1 MPSEAAGA
9 QGCNSPLLCGD
20 IHYFRLPEVLQLI
33 AMQWLT
39 GRLSLRL
46 DDKKVDI
53 YIRKGKVA
61 FATGDDRGTNEH
73 LGSLLVRMGKLDQA
87 AMENALVKS
96 REIGERLGKVL
107 IDSGEADIDVI
118 RAALFKQTE
127 RSIYKAMAWGEGS
140 FSFEFCAMPE
150 FVEDIP
156 LELTVESLILEGVRR
171 IGEERAISEKIPS
184 LSVIFTRPM
193 YTPAQLES
201 MGLKGHERL
210 VIELVDG
217 KRDVKELINISGLS
231 EISILKALFALYS
244 AGFVRKYEP
253 TASPYRTQYL

>member
-1 MPSEAAGA
+1 MEDKKNCVG
-9 QGCNSPLLCGD
+9 PLLNGD

-39 GRLSLRL
+39 GRLSLRTE
-46 DDKKVDI
+46 DKRVDI

-61 FATGDDRGTNEH
+61 FATGDDRGANEQ
-73 LGSLLVRMGKLDQA
+73 LGSLLVRMGKLDQGA
-87 AMENALVKS
+87 VDRALAKS
-96 REIGERLGKVL
+96 RETGEKLGRVL
-107 IDSGEADIDVI
+107 IESGVADRDVI

-127 RSIYKAMAWGEGS
+127 RSIYKAMGWGEGS
-140 FSFEFCAMPE
+140 FSFERCAMPD

-171 IGEERAISEKIPS
+171 IGEERAIAEKIPS

-193 YTPAQLES
+193 YTPEQLEGL
-201 MGLKGHERL
+201 GLKGHERPVL
-210 VIELVDG
+210 ELVDG
-217 KRDVKELINISGLS
+217 KRDIKELINISGLG
-231 EISILKALFALYS
+231 EIDMLRALFALYS

>member
-1 MPSEAAGA
+1 MEDKK
-9 QGCNSPLLCGD
+9 GCEGPLLNGD

-39 GRLSLRL
+39 GRLSLRM

-53 YIRKGKVA
+53 YLRKGKVA
-61 FATGDDRGTNEH
+61 FATGDDRGANEQ
-73 LGSLLVRMGKLDQA
+73 LGSLLVRMGKLDQVA
-87 AMENALVKS
+87 VDKALARS
-96 REIGERLGKVL
+96 RETREKLGRVL
-107 IDSGEADIDVI
+107 IDSGVAGMDVI
-118 RAALFKQTE
+118 RNALFKQTE

-140 FSFEFCAMPE
+140 FSFECCAMPE

-184 LSVIFTRPM
+184 LKVIFTRPM
-193 YTPAQLES
+193 YTPEQLEG

-210 VIELVDG
+210 VLELVDG
-217 KRDVKELINISGLS
+217 KRDVNELIKISGLN
-231 EISILKALFALYS
+231 EISILRALFALYS

-253 TASPYRTQYL
+253 SASQYRTQYL